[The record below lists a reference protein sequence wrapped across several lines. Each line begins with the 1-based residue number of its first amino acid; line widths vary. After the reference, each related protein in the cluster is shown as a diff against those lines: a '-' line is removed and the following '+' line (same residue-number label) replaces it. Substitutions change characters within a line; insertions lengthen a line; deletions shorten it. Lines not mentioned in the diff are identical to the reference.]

1 MTLRLSDLR
10 CGLGIYTS
18 VMVLNFIWLFFF
30 FGAFAACVFQWLVL
44 GDASVFNKVVQ
55 DSFDMSKTAFEIGLG
70 LTGILSFWLGIMKIG
85 EKAGAVQMLG
95 RLVDPLFRRIFP
107 GIPSGHPATGSM
119 LMNISANLLGLDN
132 AATPMGLKAMKE
144 LQELNEQEAART
156 GGDKEAASDAQVLF
170 VVLHS
175 SSLTLLPVSIMTYRA
190 QLGAANPA
198 DVFLPILLATFFSTM
213 AGLISVSFFQ
223 NIRLKNPIVMAW
235 LIGLSVAVL
244 GTLWYF
250 MRLSAEQLGA
260 TSALIS
266 GLVLLGLITAFMALA
281 VRRKVN
287 AFETF
292 IEGARE
298 GFNTAVMV
306 VPYLVAILVGI
317 AVFRASG
324 AMDFLMH
331 GVASVLTALGAPAD
345 IVPAL
350 PTAFM
355 KPLSGSGAR
364 GMMIDTMKTFGADS
378 FAGRLSCLFQGA
390 TDTTFYVI
398 AVYFGSIGIRRTRHT
413 LTCSLIADLVG
424 AIAAICMA
432 YLFFPPR

>member
-1 MTLRLSDLR
+1 
-10 CGLGIYTS
+10 
-18 VMVLNFIWLFFF
+18 MVLNFIWLFFF
-30 FGAFAACVFQWLVL
+30 FGAFVACLFQWLVL
-44 GDASVFNKVVQ
+44 GDASIFSKVVQ
-55 DSFDMSKTAFEIGLG
+55 DSFEMSKTAFEIGLG
-70 LTGILSFWLGIMKIG
+70 LTGILCFWLGVMKIG
-85 EKAGAVQMLG
+85 ERAGAVQMLG
-95 RLVDPLFRRIFP
+95 RLVDPLFRRIFS

-213 AGLISVSFFQ
+213 AGLVSVSFFQ
-223 NIRLKNPIVMAW
+223 NIRLKNPVVMAW
-235 LIGLSVAVL
+235 LIGLTMAVL

-250 MRLSAEQLGA
+250 ARLSAEQLGA
-260 TSALIS
+260 TSALVS
-266 GLVLLGLITAFMALA
+266 GLVLLGLIVAFMALA
-281 VRRKVN
+281 VMRKVN

-331 GVASVLTALGAPAD
+331 GLAAALTALGAPAD

-364 GMMIDTMKTFGADS
+364 GMMIDTMKTLGPDS

-398 AVYFGSIGIRRTRHT
+398 AVYFGAIGVRNTRHT
-413 LTCSLIADLVG
+413 ITCSLIADLVG